1 MTVETTEE
9 TLADASAVEPAT
21 SLKYF
26 PLSAFA
32 MIMGIVGLG
41 LVWRD
46 AAQAFAVPH
55 LIGEIVIGFGAGFY
69 CAILAVYALKV
80 IRFKDPCVADAKDPS
95 ACNYLAAITISLM
108 LVAAGLHPYNA
119 PLAEGIWLVGV
130 ASQVLVKVYI
140 VGRLWFGGGY
150 SLEAVTPAWFV
161 PVVGSV
167 VAPLTGAHFGYD
179 ALNWLIFGCA
189 VFFWVVVFA
198 LNILRFLE
206 YPPPQ
211 PLQRPS
217 LVIFLAPPSLCFA
230 AYVELQ
236 GGYVD
241 HVATMLMGIT
251 IMTALLLLVRVQS
264 FSGAPFSM
272 RWWAY
277 TFPLAAFAKAVLLY
291 HFHLDAPLTQ
301 AAGIGALGLATLV
314 VLLVFSVTLRF
325 MFRGGL
331 FLPQD

>member
-1 MTVETTEE
+1 MTVDTTEE
-9 TLADASAVEPAT
+9 TLADATAVEPAS

-41 LVWRD
+41 LAWRD
-46 AAQAFAVPH
+46 AAHAFGAPR
-55 LIGEIVIGFGAGFY
+55 LIGEIIIGFGAGFY

-80 IRFKDPCVADAKDPS
+80 FRFKDPCVTDAKDPS

-119 PLAEGIWLVGV
+119 SLSEGLWLIGV
-130 ASQVLVKVYI
+130 SGQVLIKVYI
-140 VGRLWFGGGY
+140 VGNLWFGGSY
-150 SLEAVTPAWFV
+150 TLDAVTPAWFV

-179 ALNWLIFGCA
+179 ALNWMVFGSA
-189 VFFWVVVFA
+189 VFFWIAVFT
-198 LNILRFLE
+198 LNTLRFLSL
-206 YPPPQ
+206 PPLQ
-211 PLQRPS
+211 PIQRPS
-217 LVIFLAPPSLCFA
+217 LAIFLAPPSLCFT

-241 HVATMLMGIT
+241 HVATMLMGVT
-251 IMTALLLLVRVQS
+251 IMTALLLLARIQGFTS
-264 FSGAPFSM
+264 APFSM
-272 RWWAY
+272 RWWSY

-291 HFHLDAPLTQ
+291 HFHMDTALTH
-301 AAGIGALGLATLV
+301 AAGIAAVGLATLV
-314 VLLVFSVTLRF
+314 VFLVFSATLRF